1 MVMGSIKTGTD
12 LLIIGAGPGGYVAAA
27 RAGHLGLDVT
37 LVEAA
42 ELGGTCLNEGCIPS
56 KALISAANILHH
68 AREAADRGIQFT
80 DVRVEMAKLQAWK
93 QKVISRL
100 VSGVAYQQKQAQVNV
115 VKGRARFEG
124 PHDVVVEG
132 PDGNQA
138 FQFKHC
144 IIAAGSREV
153 ELPFLKFDGERVL
166 SARDALNLQEVPGDL
181 VVVGGGYIGLELGI
195 VYRKLGANVTVVEMM
210 DQVLPGT
217 DPDLVNVL
225 MRKLRRLGVT
235 VHTGARAKGLAE
247 ADGRTVLEVEAA
259 GGKALQLPADKILV
273 SVGRRPYT
281 DGLNLQAAGVE
292 LDERGFI
299 KTDEQCRT
307 NVPHIYAIGDVA
319 GGMLLAHKA
328 SHEGLVA
335 AEVIAGQPSAR
346 DWVSV
351 PAVVFTDPEIAYVG
365 LTEAQAR
372 EQGYQV
378 RVGKFMFTASGRAL
392 TLGETDGLVKIVS
405 DAESGVVLGV
415 QMCGPEVSEMIGEAT
430 LALEMGAL
438 AEDVART
445 IHPHPTLSE
454 GIMEAAQSIFHAAQ
468 KAQQKNQEK

>member
-12 LLIIGAGPGGYVAAA
+12 VLVIGAGPGGYVAAA

-37 LVEAA
+37 LVEAG
-42 ELGGTCLNEGCIPS
+42 ELGGVCLNEGCIPS
-56 KALISAANILHH
+56 KALIAAANIVHH
-68 AREAADRGIQFT
+68 AREAADRGIHFT
-80 DVRVEMAKLQAWK
+80 DLRVDMEKLQEWK
-93 QKVISRL
+93 DKVIRRL

-115 VKGRARFEG
+115 VRGRARFEG
-124 PHDVVVEG
+124 PHDAVVEG
-132 PDGNQA
+132 PDGLQA
-138 FQFKHC
+138 FHFKYC
-144 IIAAGSREV
+144 IIATGSQPV

-166 SARDALNLQEVPGDL
+166 QARDALNLREVPEHL

-195 VYRKLGANVTVVEMM
+195 VYRKLGAQVTVVEMM
-210 DQVLPGT
+210 DQILPGT

-235 VHTGARAKGLAE
+235 VHTRARARGLVE
-247 ADGRTVLEVEAA
+247 EGGRTVLQVEASD
-259 GGKALQLPADKILV
+259 GQVLSLPADKVLV
-273 SVGRRPYT
+273 SVGRKPNT
-281 DGLNLQAAGVE
+281 EGLNLAAAGVE
-292 LDERGFI
+292 LDDRGFI

-307 NVPHIYAIGDVA
+307 NVPHIFAIGDVA

-335 AEVIAGQPSAR
+335 AEAIAGKPAAK

-365 LTEAQAR
+365 LTEQQAR
-372 EQGYQV
+372 EQGYEVQV
-378 RVGKFMFTASGRAL
+378 GRFQFTASGRAL
-392 TLGETDGLVKIVS
+392 TLGETDGLVKIVA
-405 DAESGVVLGV
+405 DAKTGVVLGV
-415 QMCGPEVSEMIGEAT
+415 QMAGPEVSEMISEAA

-438 AEDVART
+438 VEDIART

-454 GIMEAAQSIFHAAQ
+454 GIMEAAQAIFHAADR
-468 KAQQKNQEK
+468 K